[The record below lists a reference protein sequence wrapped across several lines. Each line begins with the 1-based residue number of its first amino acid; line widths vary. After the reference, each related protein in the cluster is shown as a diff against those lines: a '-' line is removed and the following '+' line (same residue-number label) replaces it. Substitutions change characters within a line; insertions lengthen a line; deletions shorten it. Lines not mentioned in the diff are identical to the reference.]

1 MGIAPSRAFPCP
13 MILSQCDPMEE
24 RLLPG
29 SACRSCSGCSECHS
43 CKAIS
48 TEGVSCRP
56 PIGSGPLSSHLRDTG
71 GDFPLTPVQ
80 LSQGIAALPESRLFG
95 ETKTTFFRNEEK
107 IAASAKISQA
117 LSPPVHIYLE

>member
-1 MGIAPSRAFPCP
+1 M
-13 MILSQCDPMEE
+13 
-24 RLLPG
+24 
-29 SACRSCSGCSECHS
+29 SCHP
-43 CKAIS
+43 AIS
-48 TEGVSCRP
+48 
-56 PIGSGPLSSHLRDTG
+56 SGPFSLHLRDAG

-95 ETKTTFFRNEEK
+95 ETKTTFSRNEEK